1 MTGTTLQPIAPPPM
15 PPPPPAPAASSADRL
30 ARGLSTA
37 LIIYGAVGLAAALVG
52 LIALSWLSG
61 QMDALGDR
69 ASTAVIT
76 IADTLDDTATA
87 LEDSAE
93 TALSAAVTLER
104 TPPIIRQT
112 ATTLGNLRENLL
124 AVEGQLA
131 AIQILGARPLANV
144 AALVGD
150 MATDLEGLDTRLALV
165 ADDVEANSDALL
177 ANSQSLRALG
187 ERLGDVAERLR
198 TELVGESLDDLKT
211 AMTVLALLL
220 VAWMAVP
227 AGGALG
233 VGIWLR
239 REVRRA

>member
-1 MTGTTLQPIAPPPM
+1 MAR
-15 PPPPPAPAASSADRL
+15 DRS
-30 ARGLSTA
+30 R
-37 LIIYGAVGLAAALVG
+37 
-52 LIALSWLSG
+52 
-61 QMDALGDR
+61 
-69 ASTAVIT
+69 
-76 IADTLDDTATA
+76 
-87 LEDSAE
+87 
-93 TALSAAVTLER
+93 
-104 TPPIIRQT
+104 
-112 ATTLGNLRENLL
+112 
-124 AVEGQLA
+124 
-131 AIQILGARPLANV
+131 NV

-198 TELVGESLDDLKT
+198 TELVGELLDDLKT

-220 VAWMAVP
+220 VGGWPCRPV
-227 AGGALG
+227 GALG